1 MPSKALLHEA
11 QQLKDVSGRL
21 ELLADQH
28 PSVTDAILAICRAVR
43 TNATMIEVLVA
54 TKLDGAGRFDSGVS
68 N

>member
-1 MPSKALLHEA
+1 MPSNPLLHEA

-28 PSVTDAILAICRAVR
+28 PSVTGAILAICGAVR

-54 TKLDGAGRFDSGVS
+54 TKLDAIRPV
-68 N
+68 